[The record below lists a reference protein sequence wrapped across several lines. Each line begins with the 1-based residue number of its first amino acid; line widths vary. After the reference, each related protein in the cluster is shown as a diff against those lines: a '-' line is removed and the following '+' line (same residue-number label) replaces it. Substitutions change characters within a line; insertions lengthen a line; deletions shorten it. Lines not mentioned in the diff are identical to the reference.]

1 MSPNLV
7 RHRFAIAAAFLVQ
20 GLLFISLTTRLRH
33 TEVMDDDPDL
43 AIDDEPTDGEP
54 EVEDD
59 DAAARGVEAQAL
71 VDRLR
76 ADTER
81 VREFRTWL
89 DGVVEREARLVTY
102 LRGEWLDDRD
112 VLFTA
117 GASEGDLDVFD
128 EDEPWEVIARAQAAR
143 RALNHALDED

>member
-1 MSPNLV
+1 
-7 RHRFAIAAAFLVQ
+7 
-20 GLLFISLTTRLRH
+20 
-33 TEVMDDDPDL
+33 MDDDPDL